1 MDEVERIRIRLAIED
16 LNAAFTYC
24 LDHDRVDELA
34 ILFTDDA
41 IYTHGERRSDG
52 RKAIHE
58 LFSKRLAAGSRTAR
72 HLYSGLRVTIETAER
87 ARGESVC
94 LTFAANELPPVRPAI
109 PYLVADFSD
118 LYVLCADDKWR
129 IKQRIISRIFV
140 SECNPGPVGSERQP
154 VAIAKDR
161 S

>member
-1 MDEVERIRIRLAIED
+1 VDEVERIRIRFDIED
-16 LNAAFTYC
+16 LNTAFTYC
-24 LDHDRVDELA
+24 IDHDRVDELA
-34 ILFTDDA
+34 DLFTHDA

-52 RKAIHE
+52 REAIHE

-72 HLYSGLRVTIETAER
+72 HLYSGLRVTIESAER

-94 LTFAANELPPVRPAI
+94 LTFAADELPPISPAI

-118 LYVLCADDKWR
+118 LYVLCRDHKWR
-129 IKQRIISRIFV
+129 IKRRQISRIFMAE
-140 SECNPGPVGSERQP
+140 SNTGPVGSERQLP
-154 VAIAKDR
+154 ATLKDR